1 MYKTE
6 GDSSPM
12 KQSMTLGAVVMLLPL
27 ILSFGLV
34 SASEL
39 FIEKPDW
46 VYQLYTSS
54 PCNLISATLNG
65 DPLPDLVLSD
75 SYSECIQTFTGNG
88 DGSFELYQTVFLTH
102 TKWLETSDVDLDGDQ
117 DLLAICTQASALYV
131 FVMLNDGTGNLS
143 TPISS
148 YIDAGGENFV
158 VALFDTDALPD
169 IVVGN
174 GSGNV
179 YYSHGN
185 GDGTFEEAVKIY
197 EENYGA
203 YALDTADL
211 DSDGDL
217 DIVLLAWHRLSVLF
231 NNGDGTVT
239 WGGHYGYYA
248 GPVDGGDIDIAHLDS
263 DEFLDVIVSAGEGM
277 GTNTVYTFLGNG
289 DGSFDITGTG
299 WIGGTGPFTH
309 VIAEDFDL
317 DGYNDAFFCGYCLY
331 IMLNSG
337 DGMLIEPIEFFC
349 DKAASCQGA
358 VGDFDSDGDF
368 DFAYV
373 YHTASSPWEI
383 RVHLNKLIQQ
393 DIGETEEAISS
404 LQLDASPS
412 PFSSSLGITYC
423 LYEPAHIKLYIYDV
437 SGRCIDSIEDDW
449 KSAETHS
456 TIWTPEESIP
466 DGCYLVVLEA
476 CGERAVRRCVKL

>member
-1 MYKTE
+1 
-6 GDSSPM
+6 M
-12 KQSMTLGAVVMLLPL
+12 KAGAVIMLLPL
-27 ILSFGLV
+27 ILSYGSVFAL
-34 SASEL
+34 EL
-39 FIEKPDW
+39 FSEEPDW
-46 VYQLYTSS
+46 VYQLSVNWL
-54 PCNLISATLNG
+54 CNLISVNLNG
-65 DPLPDLVLSD
+65 DPVPDMVLGDLSND
-75 SYSECIQTFTGNG
+75 QVQTFIGNG
-88 DGSFELYQTVFLTH
+88 DGSFELFQSLPLTNPI
-102 TKWLETSDVDLDGDQ
+102 WLETSDVDLDGDQ
-117 DLLAICTQASALYV
+117 DVVAMLWSNLCIFT
-131 FVMLNDGTGNLS
+131 MLNDGTGNLS

-158 VALFDTDALPD
+158 VALFDADALPD
-169 IVVGN
+169 IVLGN
-174 GSGNV
+174 GPGNV

-185 GDGTFEEAVKIY
+185 GDGTFEEAEKIY

-239 WGGHYGYYA
+239 WGGYYGYYA
-248 GPVDGGDIDIAHLDS
+248 GPVDGGDIDIVHLDS

-277 GTNTVYTFLGNG
+277 ATNTVWTFLGNG
-289 DGSFDITGTG
+289 DGSFDITGPG

-337 DGMLIEPIEFFC
+337 DGMLIEPIEFICEF
-349 DKAASCQGA
+349 AVSYQGA
-358 VGDFDSDGDF
+358 VADFDIDGDF

-373 YHTASSPWEI
+373 YHKVSPPWEI
-383 RVHLNKLIQQ
+383 RVHLNRLIQQ
-393 DIGETEEAISS
+393 GIGEAEEAISS

-412 PFSSSLGITYC
+412 PFSSSLSITYS
-423 LYEPAHIKLYIYDV
+423 LPESGHVELNIYDV
-437 SGRCIDSIEDDW
+437 SGRFIDSIEDDW

-456 TIWTPEESIP
+456 TIWTPEESVP
-466 DGCYLVVLEA
+466 DGCYLIVLEA
-476 CGERAVRRCVKL
+476 CGERVFRGCVKL